1 MIDLSIIIVSYNTR
15 DFLKRCLESVKKEL
29 TGGKVTGEIIVVD
42 NGSKDGSQ
50 KVIQA
55 RSFALLGMTLIQNK
69 ENMGFGRANNLGA
82 AKARGR
88 YLLFLNS
95 DTEVKFG
102 VLAKM
107 VGFMDGNPE
116 VGISGCKLLNSD
128 GTVQPQG
135 GYLPRLT
142 TVAVWALFIDD
153 IPLVGKLLP
162 SYQMRSGSWR
172 VGWVGGTAMAVR
184 RQAWEQLGG
193 FDEKIFMYGE
203 DVESCYRANKIGWK
217 VMINPAAEIVHTG
230 KASGGSWVTGE
241 VKGLLYIF
249 KKHKSGWEMPI
260 LRAVL
265 GVGMGLRWLIF
276 GILAGNE
283 TLRQAY
289 AESLRVVRQ

>member
-1 MIDLSIIIVSYNTR
+1 
-15 DFLKRCLESVKKEL
+15 
-29 TGGKVTGEIIVVD
+29 
-42 NGSKDGSQ
+42 
-50 KVIQA
+50 
-55 RSFALLGMTLIQNK
+55 
-69 ENMGFGRANNLGA
+69 
-82 AKARGR
+82 
-88 YLLFLNS
+88 
-95 DTEVKFG
+95 
-102 VLAKM
+102 
-107 VGFMDGNPE
+107 
-116 VGISGCKLLNSD
+116 
-128 GTVQPQG
+128 
-135 GYLPRLT
+135 
-142 TVAVWALFIDD
+142 
-153 IPLVGKLLP
+153 
-162 SYQMRSGSWR
+162 
-172 VGWVGGTAMAVR
+172 MAVR

-203 DVESCYRANKIGWK
+203 DVEICYRANKIGWK